1 MDVLTQLFSGASVA
15 HALLIISLVAA
26 CGLTLGSLR
35 LCGINLGIA
44 GVLFAGLL
52 FGHYGVTINPQV
64 MEFAREF
71 GLILF
76 VYSIGLQVGPGF
88 IASLRREGLPL
99 NLMAASVVV
108 LGVAITIVVHRV
120 GHLDMLAAVGLY
132 AGGTTNTPSLA
143 AAQQALQDVTG
154 IAGDAATLPS
164 LGYAVAYPFGIIGT
178 ILTMLLIRAL
188 FRIRPAQEA
197 EAFAQLAQG
206 RTPPLVTK
214 NLTVENVNLRNL
226 PVGQIP
232 GLSASGVVISRVLH
246 EGRLQVAQPE
256 LRLHLGDVVLAVGT
270 AEALDALRI
279 VVGKES
285 SVDLK
290 RLPSAITSRR
300 VIVTQR
306 RVLGRSIGEVD
317 LTGRYG
323 VTATRVS
330 RADIEFS
337 ATPGLRLQFGDT
349 LILVGEDGAIAQAAR
364 ALGNSL
370 KQLRAP
376 QLVPVFLGIALGVV
390 LGSWPLHIPGI
401 PAPVRLGL
409 AGGPLVMAMLLSRIG
424 RIGPLVWYMPISANV
439 ILREVGIVL
448 FLSCVGL
455 RAGDQF
461 VQVLVHGSGWWWMGA
476 SALIT
481 LVPLVCVGLVARAV
495 YRLNYVSL
503 CGLLAGSMTDP
514 PALAF
519 AGSATH
525 SDAPS
530 VSYATVYP
538 LVMLLRVVS
547 AQALVLL
554 FVR

>member
-1 MDVLTQLFSGASVA
+1 MDVLTQLFSGESVA
-15 HALLIISLVAA
+15 HAVLIVSLVAA
-26 CGLTLGSLR
+26 CGLALGSVR
-35 LCGINLGIA
+35 FFGINLGIA

-88 IASLRREGLPL
+88 IDSLRREGLPL
-99 NLMAASVVV
+99 NVMAASVVV
-108 LGVAITIVVHRV
+108 LGIAMTVWL
-120 GHLDMLAAVGLY
+120 HLACHIDMLAAVGLY

-143 AAQQALQDVTG
+143 AAQQALQDVKG
-154 IAGDAATLPS
+154 ITGDAGKLPG

-197 EAFAQLAQG
+197 EAFTQLVQTH
-206 RTPPLVTK
+206 TPPLVTK
-214 NLTVENVNLRNL
+214 NLTVENPNLHDL
-226 PVGQIP
+226 PIGQIP

-256 LRLHLGDVVLAVGT
+256 LRLRVGDVVLAVGT
-270 AEALDALRI
+270 AAALDALRI

-285 SVDLK
+285 EVDLK
-290 RLPSAITSRR
+290 RLPSAITSHR
-300 VIVTQR
+300 VIVTQH
-306 RVLGRSIGEVD
+306 RVLGRSIDELD
-317 LTGRYG
+317 LPGRYG

-330 RADIEFS
+330 RADIEFA

-349 LILVGEDGAIAQAAR
+349 LIVVGEAAAIAQAAR
-364 ALGNSL
+364 ELGNSPKHL
-370 KQLRAP
+370 QAP

-390 LGSWPLHIPGI
+390 LGSWPLSIPGI
-401 PAPVRLGL
+401 PAPVKLGL
-409 AGGPLVMAMLLSRIG
+409 AGGPLIMAILLSRVG
-424 RIGPLVWYMPISANV
+424 RIGPLIWYMPISANV
-439 ILREVGIVL
+439 MLREVGIVL

-461 VQVLVHGSGWWWMGA
+461 VQVLLHGSGWWWMGA
-476 SALIT
+476 AALIT
-481 LVPLVCVGLVARAV
+481 VVPLVCVGLVARGV

-519 AGSATH
+519 AGSVAH

-530 VSYATVYP
+530 ISYATVYP
-538 LVMLLRVVS
+538 LVMLLRVIS